1 MLLSGEKSKKYVEG
15 IIHEETQ
22 LSDSGVD
29 LTVNGVARVMSPTD
43 LDFGGGEEDP
53 GEIEELS
60 PAKKSEDDKYGWW
73 NLEGGIYIIDF
84 NEEINVTE
92 GLGIVAPLE
101 RLTEGGSFH
110 TQTVFTGKLEKR
122 PVLYVNPSG
131 LNLKE
136 NARIS
141 RLSVWRQD
149 RR

>member
-1 MLLSGEKSKKYVEG
+1 MFLSGEKSKKYVEG
-15 IIHEETQ
+15 IIHDETQ
-22 LSDSGVD
+22 LSDCGVD
-29 LTVNGVARVMSPTD
+29 LTVNGVAKFTSPTD
-43 LDFGGGEEDP
+43 LDFGGGEEDL
-53 GEIEELS
+53 GEIEELA

-92 GLGIVAPLE
+92 GLGIIIPLE

-110 TQTVFTGKLEKR
+110 TGIVFTGRLEKR
-122 PVLYVNPSG
+122 PVLCVNPSG

-141 RLSVWRQD
+141 RLSIWS
-149 RR
+149 